1 MNALATFFDMGGYGL
16 YVWPA
21 YALAAIVMVGMMA
34 ASLRALK
41 AREASLRA
49 LEGERPAGAD
59 GAAGPESTG

>member
-21 YALAAIVMVGMMA
+21 YALAAVVMVGLMA
-34 ASLRALK
+34 TSLRVLK

-49 LEGERPAGAD
+49 LEGGRPAGGD
-59 GAAGPESTG
+59 GTAGPESNG

>member
-1 MNALATFFDMGGYGL
+1 MGGLATFFDMGGYGL

-21 YALAAIVMVGMMA
+21 YALAAIVMVGLMA

-49 LEGERPAGAD
+49 LEGERQAGGD
-59 GAAGPESTG
+59 GTAGPESNG